1 MYNCHVDKGLCMSPL
16 SAWQLYNI
24 IHYTLFI
31 ESAPHGN
38 YTI

>member
-1 MYNCHVDKGLCMSPL
+1 MYNCHVDKGLCLSPL
-16 SAWQLYNI
+16 SAWQLYI

-38 YTI
+38 YTL